1 MIENQSALD
10 AAERLFTTVQN
21 GDLDD
26 LRAIFAADAQVWHN
40 TDNAL
45 TDIPTTI
52 SNLHA
57 IRQSASTFAYE
68 DVRRSPT
75 PDGFVQQHTLI
86 VEMPDGRRIE
96 DRCCCIC
103 TVRQGRIERM
113 DAYHDSAVTGAMAHK
128 SAVSRAELRPRGGSP
143 DRTVRRP

>member
-10 AAERLFTTVQN
+10 AAERLFTTVQS
-21 GDLDD
+21 GDLED

-52 SNLHA
+52 SNLQA
-57 IRQSASTFAYE
+57 IRQGASVFTYE
-68 DVRRSPT
+68 EIRRSPT

-86 VEMPDGRRIE
+86 VEMPDGLRIE

-113 DAYHDSAVTGAMAHK
+113 DAYHDSAATGAMAHK
-128 SAVSRAELRPRGGSP
+128 SGGKQGRSQSSAGKS
-143 DRTVRRP
+143 